1 MKTAENLFQK
11 ELNDDEID
19 RFKRHLTL
27 NEIGYKGQEKLK
39 NSSVIFVGA
48 GGLGS
53 SAILYTAASGIGKI
67 GIIDNDVIEKSNLQR
82 QVIHNSDHIGKSK
95 TESAKSKIKQLN
107 PNCEVLTF
115 SERIIKKN
123 ILEIINTFDIVCD
136 CSDNFGTRF
145 LINDACI
152 ILNKPLI
159 FGSVQ
164 GFEGQISVF
173 NFKKNSPNL
182 RDLISRPPK
191 KDLIPNCNEYGVIG
205 VSTGLIGVL
214 QANEIIKIIVGTGEI
229 LDGKLLVFNLL
240 NLNMKK
246 LNLKIYSK
254 NKKIRN
260 LTEFEDDYEDQN
272 CLINNQKIKKISN
285 REFQKIHR
293 NQKNEII
300 IIDVREKHEFMK
312 FSLKGSISIPLSLL
326 EKSYPFNKIKNTY
339 SEKTIYIICQKG
351 LRSEKALRILNKEN
365 IEAISVEGGLEN
377 MHSIDS

>member
-53 SAILYTAASGIGKI
+53 SAILYTAASGIGRI

-115 SERIIKKN
+115 TERIIKKN

-246 LNLKIYSK
+246 LNLKIYPK

-300 IIDVREKHEFMK
+300 IIDVREKNEFMK
-312 FSLKGSISIPLSLL
+312 FSLKGSISIPLSLM

-377 MHSIDS
+377 MHRIDS